1 MLHCL
6 EISSLSPVISVLHKV
21 LGMRNAISLFFFCCV
36 ESLAFSN
43 FLWNLHSYLKV
54 HLHSHYCLCIS
65 QFIVCLVFFV
75 PHRSSYYS
83 LLTVFYAFFSPIPPN
98 CFLRFFNGPIP
109 WSYSHHL
116 GMYTAPTLLHDGSSL
131 CMSIIKHP
139 DSQLKMRQ
147 VYSGS
152 WSWWFQWLACLA
164 LSILSLQ
171 LGSKY
176 MNECMS
182 QKTPIWWQ

>member
-1 MLHCL
+1 VESSFLFESSSAQPLLSMYLSVYCL
-6 EISSLSPVISVLHKV
+6 FGFFCAPQKQL
-21 LGMRNAISLFFFCCV
+21 LFFAY
-36 ESLAFSN
+36 SIL
-43 FLWNLHSYLKV
+43 
-54 HLHSHYCLCIS
+54 CL
-65 QFIVCLVFFV
+65 
-75 PHRSSYYS
+75 
-83 LLTVFYAFFSPIPPN
+83 FSPIPPN